1 MRNFNPNH
9 VYVTLAVT
17 IGGMAYESL
26 SEVQQ
31 GSVFGLSSRGIFI
44 KTQSKWLI
52 FLSFERFRGPLTIN
66 LSPNAG
72 SISEVEVGME
82 IEISSQKLYFP
93 DIEWTISLQ
102 EAEIWQPIPATG
114 TLGSR
119 GDRQTRLVRL
129 ANEIT
134 KINSDTGLAY
144 LLPQLLEIPDQQKS
158 DNNVQPGLYGKI
170 QYLQHE
176 MNSSGTLPPTSDVI
190 SLLGLG
196 TGLTPSG
203 DDFILGMLLVLNRW
217 KDLFPKP
224 AELELLNRQA
234 VAAAYQKTTTLSA
247 NLIECASLGLGD
259 ERLIDALDW
268 LVSESED
275 DTIPVDNL
283 LSWGS
288 SSGVDAFVGYVIAL
302 SIA

>member
-1 MRNFNPNH
+1 
-9 VYVTLAVT
+9 
-17 IGGMAYESL
+17 
-26 SEVQQ
+26 
-31 GSVFGLSSRGIFI
+31 
-44 KTQSKWLI
+44 
-52 FLSFERFRGPLTIN
+52 
-66 LSPNAG
+66 
-72 SISEVEVGME
+72 ME

-134 KINSDTGLAY
+134 KNNSDSGLTY
-144 LLPQLLEIPDQQKS
+144 LLPQLLEITDQQKS

-176 MNSSGTLPPTSDVI
+176 MNSSGTLAPTSDVI

-196 TGLTPSG
+196 VGLTPSG

-224 AELELLNRQA
+224 AELELFNRQA